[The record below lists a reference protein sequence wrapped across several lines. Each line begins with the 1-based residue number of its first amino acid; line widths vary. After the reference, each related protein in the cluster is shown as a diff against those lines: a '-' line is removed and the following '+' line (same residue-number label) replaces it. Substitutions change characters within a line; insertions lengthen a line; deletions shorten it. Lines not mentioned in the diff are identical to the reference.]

1 MSVQQQHLESALQS
15 LCREQPLSDDFAT
28 VFCRGSATKV
38 TAVTDATDAGLDPL
52 EGAPDEFDEA
62 LPGWQLTRLP
72 RPAVRA
78 AREARLPATLLG
90 PFLDALVDAAAS
102 GRRLPSGQ
110 LDEYRRLGRV
120 AAEQGAPL
128 PALVDLYL
136 SAMWRAWPELPAVSA
151 HGAQEVTVES
161 LRRAGQS
168 VLRAADDAVAA
179 LCEGYSS
186 AQQAVARAE
195 AEQRRSLVDDLLT
208 GTSDIGSLLP
218 RAAAIGLHLE
228 APYVVLVVSGS
239 RALAEGRPT
248 ERRVEAVLREQLGRR
263 PARATIGGAGLLVAT
278 RHGLLVAVVPHG
290 HDSLPGTGT
299 TGSPEDDETDALV
312 TRVEEA
318 LERENGLR
326 WRVGV
331 SRPRTGGAGV
341 RAGYQEAARTVE
353 LAEALSWPSRVVH
366 AQALL
371 IYQVLARDS
380 EAMRELIS
388 ATLLP
393 LRDARGGAEPL
404 LATLRAYFAAGGVAT
419 AAARTLH
426 LSVRALTYRLERI
439 ARLTG
444 HDPTDPEDRFTL
456 QAATV
461 GQQLLGWP

>member
-1 MSVQQQHLESALQS
+1 
-15 LCREQPLSDDFAT
+15 
-28 VFCRGSATKV
+28 
-38 TAVTDATDAGLDPL
+38 
-52 EGAPDEFDEA
+52 
-62 LPGWQLTRLP
+62 
-72 RPAVRA
+72 
-78 AREARLPATLLG
+78 
-90 PFLDALVDAAAS
+90 
-102 GRRLPSGQ
+102 
-110 LDEYRRLGRV
+110 
-120 AAEQGAPL
+120 
-128 PALVDLYL
+128 
-136 SAMWRAWPELPAVSA
+136 
-151 HGAQEVTVES
+151 
-161 LRRAGQS
+161 
-168 VLRAADDAVAA
+168 
-179 LCEGYSS
+179 
-186 AQQAVARAE
+186 
-195 AEQRRSLVDDLLT
+195 
-208 GTSDIGSLLP
+208 
-218 RAAAIGLHLE
+218 
-228 APYVVLVVSGS
+228 
-239 RALAEGRPT
+239 
-248 ERRVEAVLREQLGRR
+248 
-263 PARATIGGAGLLVAT
+263 
-278 RHGLLVAVVPHG
+278 
-290 HDSLPGTGT
+290 
-299 TGSPEDDETDALV
+299 
-312 TRVEEA
+312 
-318 LERENGLR
+318 
-326 WRVGV
+326 V